1 MKKKLFIVT
10 VLLTGLGI
18 IAYSFFPRVAYS
30 SSQRMPTA
38 FWTFMFYLDG
48 DNNREWTVL
57 DDFSGIA
64 SSSDNVNILA
74 QVDRSPGYDD
84 NYDNWTGT
92 RRFYLTPGMTP
103 TDAHTAVFLG
113 EQNMGDPATLAGF
126 ISWAKTNYPAR
137 NYALVIG
144 RNQSSTGLFS
154 VCPDETSGGD
164 SLTLTEIRDALEQ
177 TGGVQ
182 FIYFDPNC
190 MDMLEV
196 AFQVRNHSQVMLGIG
211 SEFPGYYGCDHY
223 NYDYPWIN
231 YTMTMTPAELG
242 INIALNNYCGC
253 DEYCGHQALLD
264 LTYMDSLASAID
276 DLAKAMMT
284 YWDSNRMAVRAA
296 AQKVMID
303 LDNSAIPILFG
314 KYWQEMPRIYF
325 PMQESDFDPAYN
337 GANLD
342 FAADTHW
349 DEFLQ
354 EFYQS
359 MTGSWIWQVRKVFW
373 DTQYI
378 GLYSFCEFLTKR
390 TREYYTEDHLPHTFN
405 GGGMAQDSYSEYGY
419 FTYPLP
425 FDFPFF
431 GEIIPSGTPINIS
444 SQGFIDFPGE
454 SDPYWLYIF
463 QGKRIAPCMTEL
475 RTDGSAQANED
486 IYITENPDNL
496 VIRWVAETPYEEV
509 PVNVELVLYRD
520 GRIQFNY
527 GSGNTFT
534 GYSYYGPPTIGISK
548 GDGVNYYLSLYD
560 GQTNLENIDSVLF
573 SPIIEPA
580 ITVTAPIGGTFFTG
594 QSLTAAWT
602 TTGIDSGTVRIVLKK
617 SDNSTVYE
625 LDPAA
630 PYNGS
635 PRTYIIPCSV
645 ATGDYYVRVVQGTV
659 SGKSAN
665 IRVNKISPCFSV
677 IRPRGGETFVIGE
690 QITIKW
696 VSTGITG
703 NIKINLRKT
712 DSSVVYLVAGSV
724 PSTGTP
730 YTYTIPATVSP
741 GTYHIRI
748 KQGTTTLGDSSPFT
762 IAYYGDKIEGE

>member
-1 MKKKLFIVT
+1 MKKKLLIGT

-18 IAYSFFPRVAYS
+18 IAYSFFPRAVYS
-30 SSQRMPTA
+30 SSSRMPTT

-48 DNNREWTVL
+48 DNNREWKIL
-57 DDFSGIA
+57 HDFMEIWG
-64 SSSDNVNILA
+64 SSDNVNILA
-74 QVDRSPGYDD
+74 QVDRAPGYDD
-84 NYDNWTGT
+84 RYDNWNGT
-92 RRFYLTPGMTP
+92 RRFYKTPGMTP

-144 RNQSSTGLFS
+144 RNQSSKGLFS

-182 FIYFDPNC
+182 FIYLDPNG
-190 MDMLEV
+190 MDFLEV
-196 AFQVRNHSQVMLGIG
+196 AYQNRNYSQVMLGIG
-211 SEFPGYYGCDHY
+211 SEFPGFYGCYHY

-231 YTMTMTPAELG
+231 YTMTMTPVELG
-242 INIALNNYCGC
+242 INFAWNNYCGC
-253 DEYCGHQALLD
+253 DEYCGHQTLLD
-264 LTYMDSLASAID
+264 LTGMDSLASAVD

-284 YWDSNRMAVRAA
+284 AWDSDREAVCAA
-296 AQKVMID
+296 ARRVMID
-303 LDNSAIPILFG
+303 LDKSAIPMLYG
-314 KYWQEMPRIYF
+314 KYEQEMPQIYF
-325 PMQESDFDPAYN
+325 PMQESDCDPAYN

-342 FAADTHW
+342 FAADTQW

-359 MTGSWIWQVRKVFW
+359 MTGSWIWQVRKGFW
-373 DTQYI
+373 EHQY
-378 GLYSFCEFLTKR
+378 LSLNSFCEFLTKR
-390 TREYYTEDHLPHTFN
+390 TREYYTEGQIPHTYQ

-425 FDFPFF
+425 FDFPYF
-431 GEIIPSGTPINIS
+431 GEIIPAGTSITIS

-454 SDPYWLYIF
+454 SDPYWLNIF
-463 QGKRIAPCMTEL
+463 QGKRIAPCMTGL
-475 RTDGSAQANED
+475 SIDGSAQANEGV
-486 IYITENPDNL
+486 YITENTDNL
-496 VIRWVAETPYEEV
+496 VIRWAAEAHNAI
-509 PVNVELVLYRD
+509 PVNFEAVLFKD

-527 GSGNTFT
+527 GSGNNFSE
-534 GYSYYGPPTIGISK
+534 YSYYGLPTIGISK
-548 GDGVNYYLSLYD
+548 GDWVNYNLSVYD
-560 GQTNLENIDSVLF
+560 DQSNLENVDSVLF

-580 ITVTAPIGGTFFTG
+580 ITVTSPTAGTFFTG
-594 QSLTAAWT
+594 QSLTASWT
-602 TTGIDSGTVRIVLKK
+602 TTGIDSGTVRLVLKK

-635 PRTYIIPCSV
+635 PRTYIIPCAV

-677 IRPRGGETFVIGE
+677 IRPRGGETYVTGE
-690 QITIKW
+690 QMTIKW

-703 NIKINLRKT
+703 DLRINLRKT
-712 DSSVVYLVAGSV
+712 DGSVVYLVAGSV

-730 YTYTIPATVSP
+730 YTYTMPATVSP

-762 IAYYGDKIEGE
+762 IALHGDKREGE